1 MAMNFWYI
9 YQKYKEKVESK
20 PLAIIHILDQNS
32 KYKRY
37 NTTYLYLDVSYQL
50 QYNNSSRYLKNGE
63 HNK

>member
-20 PLAIIHILDQNS
+20 PSAIIHILDQNS

-37 NTTYLYLDVSYQL
+37 NSTYLYLDVSYQL
-50 QYNNSSRYLKNGE
+50 QYNNNSRYLKNGE

>member
-9 YQKYKEKVESK
+9 YQKYKEKVES
-20 PLAIIHILDQNS
+20 IHILDQNS

-37 NTTYLYLDVSYQL
+37 NSTYLYLDVSYQL
-50 QYNNSSRYLKNGE
+50 QYNNNSRYLKNGE